1 MLSVCRLCARWAER
15 VLGIDVLLLNNL
27 QHAKEAIKQMF
38 HLDLLCPPSYPNQV
52 CLECVQY
59 LEHSYVFHQQLLN
72 AEKVFLALQERG
84 ELIQRLSEMKNAG
97 DALQFEEMVEEESG
111 SEALQTDADELVG
124 KDREMDVTADEE
136 NSSSAKP
143 SERVIEIKIEAI
155 EELEIISCPLA
166 TDGIVNEQSSRE
178 KIADDEENENYS
190 PDMERHQTQRA
201 TKKVNELR
209 REPMTVK
216 LPPEQK
222 TNHTVVRNKCYVCY
236 KTYGTEAELMSHL
249 IKHHDLLPY
258 RCQQCSTPNCAYEFR
273 TNQALNK
280 HLETHWYPYE
290 CAECQ
295 LRFSKKERIEDHLR
309 TVHGSD
315 KWHTCKRCGLKIQEL
330 RKYRLHVIAHRNME
344 STQYHTVTNLHDRQ
358 QGLQH
363 KHVRRIFQCPYCGR
377 HFKHSITYELHKTQ
391 HLQTKP
397 LYQCT
402 EAWCRERFT
411 SFREWRRHMKA
422 HFPNKSV
429 YLKRA
434 RTLPESHR
442 DPSSYPKAC
451 PGPDCYYVAP
461 ALPPMLA
468 HFSVHS
474 VRPSTCRSVPWNS
487 AA

>member
-1 MLSVCRLCARWAER
+1 MLSVCRLCARWAEC
-15 VLGIDVLLLNNL
+15 VLEIDNLLLNNL
-27 QHAKEAIKQMF
+27 QQAKEAIKRMF
-38 HLDLLCPPSYPNQV
+38 HLDLSCPPSYPNQV

-72 AEKVFLALQERG
+72 AEKVFQALQERG

-111 SEALQTDADELVG
+111 SEAPQTDVDESVG
-124 KDREMDVTADEE
+124 NDREMDLTRDEE
-136 NSSSAKP
+136 NSASAKL

-166 TDGIVNEQSSRE
+166 TDGNVKEQSSQAN
-178 KIADDEENENYS
+178 IADDEENENYS
-190 PDMERHQTQRA
+190 PDMELHRTQR
-201 TKKVNELR
+201 TTNTVNELR

-216 LPPEQK
+216 VPPEQK
-222 TNHTVVRNKCYVCY
+222 THHTARRNKCYVCY

-249 IKHHDLLPY
+249 IKHNDLLPY
-258 RCQQCSTPNCAYEFR
+258 RCQQCSTPNCAFEFR

-290 CAECQ
+290 CAACQ

-315 KWHTCKRCGLKIQEL
+315 SWHTCKRCGLKIQEL
-330 RKYRLHVIAHRNME
+330 RKYQLHVTAHRNME
-344 STQYHTVTNLHDRQ
+344 STQYHTVNNLHERQ
-358 QGLQH
+358 KRLQH
-363 KHVRRIFQCPYCGR
+363 ALLGRLFQCSYCTR
-377 HFKHSITYELHKTQ
+377 KFKHSSSYELHKKH

-402 EAWCRERFT
+402 ETRCRERFT
-411 SFREWRRHMKA
+411 SFREWRRHMKV
-422 HFPNKSV
+422 HFPNESV

-434 RTLPESHR
+434 HTLPESHR
-442 DPSSYPKAC
+442 DTSSYPKAC
-451 PGPDCYYVAP
+451 PEQDCYYVAP
-461 ALPPMLA
+461 ALPPMFA

-474 VRPSTCRSVPWNS
+474 VRSSTH
-487 AA
+487 